1 MKIILL
7 QSHENLGKVGDIVNV
22 KPGFARNYLIP
33 NRIASLATKQNIKSL
48 ELFLKS
54 QELKEAKNRVNL
66 EALSKKLNSLTLKFA
81 VNTGEDDKMFGSI
94 TSQMIADELEKQEY
108 VIDKK
113 EIILE
118 EPIKSLGN
126 HKVEINLGYELE
138 TKIKI
143 KVSASELIYYYV
155 CRGFYTYS
163 II

>member
-7 QSHENLGKVGDIVNV
+7 QSHENLGKVGDIINV

-33 NRIASLATKQNIKSL
+33 NRIGSLATKQNIKSL

-54 QELKEAKNRVNL
+54 QEVKEAKNRVNL
-66 EALSKKLNSLTLKFA
+66 EALSKKLNSLTLKFS
-81 VNTGEDDKMFGSI
+81 VNAGEDEKMFGSV
-94 TSQMIADELEKQEY
+94 TSQMISDELEKQEY
-108 VIDKK
+108 IVDKK

-126 HKVEINLGYELE
+126 HKIEINLGYELE

-143 KVSASELIYYYV
+143 KVSASE
-155 CRGFYTYS
+155 
-163 II
+163 

>member
-33 NRIASLATKQNIKSL
+33 NRIGSLATKQNIKSL

-66 EALSKKLNSLTLKFA
+66 EALSKKLNSLTLKFS
-81 VNTGEDDKMFGSI
+81 VNTGEDDKMFGSV

-108 VIDKK
+108 IVDKK
-113 EIILE
+113 EIVLE

-143 KVSASELIYYYV
+143 KVSASE
-155 CRGFYTYS
+155 
-163 II
+163 

>member
-7 QSHENLGKVGDIVNV
+7 KSYDSLGNVGDIVNV

-33 NRIASLATKQNIKSL
+33 NRIGSLATKQNIKSL

-54 QELKEAKNRVNL
+54 QELKEAKNRTNL
-66 EALSKKLNSLTLKFA
+66 EALSKKLNSLTLKFS
-81 VNTGEDDKMFGSI
+81 VNTGEDDKMFGSV

-108 VIDKK
+108 IIDKK
-113 EIILE
+113 EIVLE

-143 KVSASELIYYYV
+143 KVSASE
-155 CRGFYTYS
+155 
-163 II
+163 

>member
-7 QSHENLGKVGDIVNV
+7 QSYENLGKVGDIVNV

-54 QELKEAKNRVNL
+54 QEIKEAKNRVNL

-138 TKIKI
+138 TKIKL
-143 KVSASELIYYYV
+143 KVSASE
-155 CRGFYTYS
+155 
-163 II
+163 

>member
-7 QSHENLGKVGDIVNV
+7 QSYENLGKVGDVVNV

-48 ELFLKS
+48 EVFLKS

-66 EALSKKLNSLTLKFA
+66 EALSKKLNSLTLKFS
-81 VNTGEDDKMFGSI
+81 VNTGEDDKFFGSI

-108 VIDKK
+108 IIDKK
-113 EIILE
+113 EIVLE
-118 EPIKSLGN
+118 EPIKALGN
-126 HKVEINLGYELE
+126 YNVVINLGYELD

-143 KVSASELIYYYV
+143 KVSASE
-155 CRGFYTYS
+155 
-163 II
+163 

>member
-33 NRIASLATKQNIKSL
+33 NHIASLATKQNIKSL

-138 TKIKI
+138 TKIKV
-143 KVSASELIYYYV
+143 KVSASE
-155 CRGFYTYS
+155 
-163 II
+163 

>member
-1 MKIILL
+1 MKIIIL
-7 QSHENLGKVGDIVNV
+7 QSHENLGKTGDIINV

-33 NRIASLATKQNIKSL
+33 NRIGSLATKQNIKSL
-48 ELFLKS
+48 ESFLRS

-66 EALSKKLNSLTLKFA
+66 EGLSKKLNSLTLKFS
-81 VNTGEDDKMFGSI
+81 VNTGDDDKVFGSI

-108 VIDKK
+108 IVDKK

-138 TKIKI
+138 TKIKV
-143 KVSASELIYYYV
+143 KVSASE
-155 CRGFYTYS
+155 
-163 II
+163 

>member
-7 QSHENLGKVGDIVNV
+7 QSYENLGKVGDIVNV

-33 NRIASLATKQNIKSL
+33 NRIGSLATKQNIKSL

-66 EALSKKLNSLTLKFA
+66 EALSKKLNSLTLKFS
-81 VNTGEDDKMFGSI
+81 VNTGEDDKMFGSV

-108 VIDKK
+108 IIDKK
-113 EIILE
+113 EIVLE

-126 HKVEINLGYELE
+126 HKIEINLGYELE

-143 KVSASELIYYYV
+143 KVSASE
-155 CRGFYTYS
+155 
-163 II
+163 